1 MASDLFVCGHT
12 YLEKLVSNTDT
23 DDIWLG
29 DKIG

>member
-1 MASDLFVCGHT
+1 MASDLFVCSQT